1 MFAKIVQEIPPPSR
15 PFWYADGC
23 KHRAHEPQLMEG
35 LSLNVTNLPKNRS
48 FRRNSTL
55 SNSLSG
61 NTISHTIAQERRLL
75 PRQTMTGCHLSCKL
89 RHLLLPERLFTCR
102 RSKSYSPSISLF
114 HLSYNLASCSF
125 SQKPFVFMH
134 FCSSGCYVNFNH
146 LIFFEFHI
154 FSHSCAY
161 IIKCYFLLLI
171 CLLPVSFRLIT
182 KPLTDSGEG
191 FSSPTVPRSI
201 HLISCLSL
209 KKHKKMKAEWVLK
222 KYCFV

>member
-102 RSKSYSPSISLF
+102 RSKSYSPSISHF
-114 HLSYNLASCSF
+114 HSPITQHLA
-125 SQKPFVFMH
+125 PF
-134 FCSSGCYVNFNH
+134 
-146 LIFFEFHI
+146 
-154 FSHSCAY
+154 
-161 IIKCYFLLLI
+161 
-171 CLLPVSFRLIT
+171 
-182 KPLTDSGEG
+182 
-191 FSSPTVPRSI
+191 PRSP
-201 HLISCLSL
+201 LSL
-209 KKHKKMKAEWVLK
+209 CISVAPDAM
-222 KYCFV
+222 